1 MLQTSV
7 ASTAPFSQ
15 HSGHG
20 NTLLGALPE
29 EERALW
35 ISSAFWYL
43 GHSGRLY
50 CNPQSSIAK
59 ARKDRDGVIR
69 GKFKVR
75 IMGT

>member
-29 EERALW
+29 EERALHCG
-35 ISSAFWYL
+35 FHQL
-43 GHSGRLY
+43 SGTWATVAG
-50 CNPQSSIAK
+50 ST
-59 ARKDRDGVIR
+59 VIHR
-69 GKFKVR
+69 VP
-75 IMGT
+75 